1 MATAPASFSTDPA
14 GLPWEFAAQTDTGR
28 LRRNNEDS
36 IAFDPRLGLAVLAD
50 GMGGYAG
57 GEVASE
63 MAVALVQAT
72 LGRWLAQAG
81 TAPAARAVMKALQQG
96 IAQANRAV
104 FSASNVNPALRGM
117 GTTLV
122 SAVFGPHGVVI
133 GHIGDSRCYR
143 LREGR
148 LEALTRDHSFLQ
160 AQIDAGLMTP
170 EEAMGS
176 PHRNLVTRALG
187 IGAEVE
193 VDLAHE
199 AVQQGDL
206 YLLCSDG
213 LTDMITDEQLESLL
227 RHDIP
232 LADKVALL
240 ITVANDN
247 GGKDNVSVILARPT
261 GAQ

>member
-1 MATAPASFSTDPA
+1 MVRPAVIPQDLA
-14 GLPWEFAAQTDTGR
+14 GPPWEFAAQTDTGR

-63 MAVALVQAT
+63 MAVALVQAFM
-72 LGRWLAQAG
+72 GRWLAQSGA
-81 TAPAARAVMKALQQG
+81 APGGKAVMKALHQG
-96 IAQANRAV
+96 ITQANRAV
-104 FSASNVNPALRGM
+104 FNASTVNPALRGM

-122 SAVFGPHGVVI
+122 SAVFGPGGAVV

-143 LREGR
+143 LRGGR
-148 LEALTRDHSFLQ
+148 LMALTRDHSFLQ
-160 AQIDAGLMTP
+160 AQIDAGLMTAQ
-170 EEAMGS
+170 EAQAS

-193 VDLAHE
+193 VDLFHE
-199 AVQQGDL
+199 PAQRGDL

-213 LTDMITDEQLESLL
+213 LTDMVTDEQLVSLL
-227 RHDIP
+227 THDIP

-247 GGKDNVSVILARPT
+247 GGKDNVSVILARY
-261 GAQ
+261 GDH